1 MLSVSGVEGVPVSDV
16 EPPSPKC
23 VQSVVL
29 ESTGDRQYNLRM
41 GGKRRSSLVH
51 GGAIVVEPVAGKS
64 GWDRELEETTNLKAM
79 VGIELLYTRT
89 LLQTSREI
97 RNDIIQ
103 SHVICIILWLGTVR
117 QKFPRK

>member
-1 MLSVSGVEGVPVSDV
+1 M
-16 EPPSPKC
+16 
-23 VQSVVL
+23 
-29 ESTGDRQYNLRM
+29 
-41 GGKRRSSLVH
+41 
-51 GGAIVVEPVAGKS
+51 EPVAGKS

-103 SHVICIILWLGTVR
+103 SHGIALSCGSEQSVAMRLPEISTKVNAGNLRLKLVC
-117 QKFPRK
+117 